1 MRREKVFIM
10 ILAWIGIIVGV
21 IVVVLG
27 IAALV
32 SSSKRYDHDRGSYL
46 WGGLIAI
53 FVGLLLA
60 GGIAFWLY
68 GTEAG
73 ARAQK
78 SFQSSTGGGLT
89 REVTVYDMEGDMVD
103 RYEGKFDV
111 DANEERIIFDMPQP
125 DGSYKRVQIWMG
137 TGGLVTIEEK

>member
-1 MRREKVFIM
+1 MVM
-10 ILAWIGIIVGV
+10 AWIGIIFGVVAVVGGIYSV
-21 IVVVLG
+21 ASRGNRAHYQRGMFVGGG
-27 IAALV
+27 IAA
-32 SSSKRYDHDRGSYL
+32 
-46 WGGLIAI
+46 II
-53 FVGLLLA
+53 VGLLIS
-60 GGIAFWLY
+60 GSTAFWLY

-89 REVTVYDMEGDMVD
+89 REVTVYDMDGEVID

-111 DANEERIIFDMPQP
+111 DANEERIIFDMPQS

-137 TGGLVTIEEK
+137 MGGTVTIEEK